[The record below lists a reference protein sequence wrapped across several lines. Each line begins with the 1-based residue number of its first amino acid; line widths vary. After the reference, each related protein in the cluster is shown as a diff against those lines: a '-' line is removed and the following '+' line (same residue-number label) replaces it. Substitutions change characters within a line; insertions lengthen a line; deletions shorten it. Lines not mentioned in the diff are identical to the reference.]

1 MYKKKYRSVNNV
13 KKNRSNILAKKY
25 IMNQKLAAIAKELT
39 VLKLKTEMD
48 LITTMMGIL
57 KIKKTKMKIKN
68 MQKKIKKFY
77 INVI

>member
-13 KKNRSNILAKKY
+13 KKYRSNIHAKKY
-25 IMNQKLAAIAKELT
+25 IMNQKLATIAKELT